1 MSWETE
7 KFMSFSLL
15 WYFFY
20 YGGLN
25 LNYLEVRLY
34 LPWGSNLSLI
44 SSLTK
49 KLNISHL

>member
-1 MSWETE
+1 
-7 KFMSFSLL
+7 MSFSLL

-34 LPWGSNLSLI
+34 LPWGSNLSFNF
-44 SSLTK
+44 TK
-49 KLNISHL
+49 KAEYITFMKTFLK